1 MDDGQLVKN
10 GGITLCTD
18 NYTLDEVDLMIK
30 ALMDRYNLKWPQG
43 RPLPPSIHYKKGKSE
58 RVYYRI
64 YIGKKSFDELKPLI
78 LPHVIPSFQY
88 KLHL

>member
-30 ALMDRYNLKWPQG
+30 ALMDRYNLKC
-43 RPLPPSIHYKKGKSE
+43 SIHYKKGKSE